1 MGPERERGGDRRNT
15 RAQTT
20 PPLSHRLATHSALL
34 FSQFLARHLAAATR
48 PSGRGL
54 SSLRPVT
61 ISLDTS
67 APAPGPAPAS
77 PAVTALVRAGDTA
90 ALAGVRLEVA
100 PPPPAGCAEGVL
112 VINVE
117 IPPLCSGG
125 GKAAVSARL
134 AGLAGAVRA
143 GLAGCADT
151 AGLLIPGAPPPSS
164 PSSPPS
170 AVAALFVARLDIV
183 LLSADGGEVGVA
195 LLAGAAAL
203 AAAAVP
209 GVVVEGG
216 RVSRAGPGQIPANG
230 AAAAATAAPPGADP
244 ARLAGL
250 LTMLPSA
257 VSLGMAG
264 PGGRTV
270 LADPDAGEEA
280 VAAGLVTAVV
290 GVMGGG
296 GGGDEAAAAAA
307 DPLPLLHAV
316 FSGGPALAP
325 PGLLLSAA
333 AAARTRGLE
342 ARAALV
348 AALKERGGRV

>member
-1 MGPERERGGDRRNT
+1 M
-15 RAQTT
+15 
-20 PPLSHRLATHSALL
+20 
-34 FSQFLARHLAAATR
+34 
-48 PSGRGL
+48 
-54 SSLRPVT
+54 
-61 ISLDTS
+61 
-67 APAPGPAPAS
+67 
-77 PAVTALVRAGDTA
+77 TALVRAGDTA

-125 GKAAVSARL
+125 GKAAVPARL

-151 AGLLIPGAPPPSS
+151 AGLLIPGAPS

-170 AVAALFVARLDIV
+170 AVAAAALFVARLDIV

-216 RVSRAGPGQIPANG
+216 RVSRAGPGQVPANG